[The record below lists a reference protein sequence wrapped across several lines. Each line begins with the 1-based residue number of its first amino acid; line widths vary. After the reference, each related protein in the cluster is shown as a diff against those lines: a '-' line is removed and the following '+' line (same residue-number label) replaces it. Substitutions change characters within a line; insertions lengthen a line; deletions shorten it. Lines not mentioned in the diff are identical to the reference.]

1 MVRSTTQNCYLLLSA
16 IVASLLFHSCTNPAK
31 SKSDLSIAGK
41 EYFADTAVSTVRLF
55 KDAQGREI
63 LEKNNTYYDLIDFI
77 DKQDLKKVMLKI
89 TKSEIAFLDSNSSDS
104 HFTISAANIADNK
117 SGWKKEVPG
126 TDVDYSNKAVIV
138 HSEGRN
144 PNEEDTYTQYSLLT
158 GEKLMTYT
166 YGQLTTLI
174 PNTSNK
180 RFFGYLS
187 KLSATEDKP
196 EGFALISYVGSNEVI
211 DRVTVKLKWD
221 NTNIPVYTPELKM
234 LVAKESGNTLTN
246 EGKTVI
252 MGHADRTFTAKDI
265 NNFAMQIN
273 YYLPNASD
281 PITILL
287 PVREDHLDIDN
298 ASYDKRIFELSRAK

>member
-1 MVRSTTQNCYLLLSA
+1 MINTKHHILSLTV
-16 IVASLLFHSCTNPAK
+16 IGMSLMFHSCKNP
-31 SKSDLSIAGK
+31 SGGGSDLAVSGK
-41 EYFADTAVSTVRLF
+41 ETFADSAVSTVKLF
-55 KDAQGREI
+55 KDGQGREV
-63 LEKNNTYYDLIDFI
+63 LQKNNTYYDLVDFI
-77 DKQDLKKVMLKI
+77 DKQDLKKIMVKI
-89 TKSEIAFLDSNSSDS
+89 TKVETGFIDSGTSQS
-104 HFTISAANIADNK
+104 HFIVSASNIADGK
-117 SGWKKEVPG
+117 SGWKKEFAG
-126 TDVDYSNKAVIV
+126 ADIDYSNKVVIV

-144 PNEEDTYTQYSLLT
+144 QNEEDTYTQYSLLT

-187 KLSATEDKP
+187 SQSATDDKP

-211 DRVTVKLKWD
+211 DRVQVKLKGN
-221 NTNIPVYTPELKM
+221 NTTIPVYTPELKM

-246 EGKTVI
+246 DGQTVI

-273 YYLPNASD
+273 YFLPNATE

-287 PVREDHLDIDN
+287 PVREDRLDIEN
-298 ASYDKRIFELSRAK
+298 ASYDKKIFELSKPN

>member
-1 MVRSTTQNCYLLLSA
+1 MINLKNHILSLTVIGMSLVLHSCKNPASSDMVISGKESFVDSA
-16 IVASLLFHSCTNPAK
+16 I
-31 SKSDLSIAGK
+31 
-41 EYFADTAVSTVRLF
+41 STVRLF
-55 KDAQGREI
+55 KDAQGREV
-63 LEKNNTYYDLIDFI
+63 LQKNNTYYDLVDFI
-77 DKQDLKKVMLKI
+77 DKQDLKKIMVKI
-89 TKSEIAFLDSNSSDS
+89 TKVETGFIDSGTSQS
-104 HFTISAANIADNK
+104 HFIVSASNIADSK
-117 SGWKKEVPG
+117 SGWKKEFAG
-126 TDVDYSNKAVIV
+126 SDIDYSNKVVIV

-144 PNEEDTYTQYSLLT
+144 QNEEDTYTQYSLLT

-187 KLSATEDKP
+187 KQSATEDKP

-211 DRVTVKLKWD
+211 DRVLVKLKGN
-221 NTNIPVYTPELKM
+221 NTTIPVYTPELKM

-273 YYLPNASD
+273 YFLPNATE

-287 PVREDHLDIDN
+287 PVREDRLDIDN
-298 ASYDKRIFELSRAK
+298 ASYDKKIFELSKPN

>member
-1 MVRSTTQNCYLLLSA
+1 MIKFKKHILSLMVIGMGLT
-16 IVASLLFHSCTNPAK
+16 FHSCKNSAG
-31 SKSDLSIAGK
+31 SGSDMAISGK
-41 EYFADTAVSTVRLF
+41 ESFADSAVSTVKLF
-55 KDAQGREI
+55 KDAQGREV
-63 LEKNNTYYDLIDFI
+63 LQKNNTYYDLVDFI
-77 DKQDLKKVMLKI
+77 DKQDLKKIMVKI
-89 TKSEIAFLDSNSSDS
+89 TKVETGFIDSGTSQS
-104 HFTISAANIADNK
+104 HFVVSASNIADGK
-117 SGWKKEVPG
+117 SGWKKEFAG
-126 TDVDYSNKAVIV
+126 ADIDYSNKVVIV

-187 KLSATEDKP
+187 TQSATEDKP

-211 DRVTVKLKWD
+211 DRVLVKLKGN
-221 NTNIPVYTPELKM
+221 NT
-234 LVAKESGNTLTN
+234 
-246 EGKTVI
+246 TVI

-273 YYLPNASD
+273 YFLPNASE

-287 PVREDHLDIDN
+287 PVREDRLDIDN
-298 ASYDKRIFELSRAK
+298 ASYDKKIFELSKPN